1 MPYEVT
7 ATRKRPQGFEQ
18 LVGQDFVVSTLK
30 SSVELGR
37 IAHAYLFAGPR
48 GVGKTSAA
56 RILAKALNCAHGP
69 TPEPCGECD
78 QCQEIARGN
87 SLDVIEIDG
96 ASNTSVN
103 DVRELKDEVLFAPNS
118 GRYKVYIIDEVHMLS
133 NSAFNALLKT
143 IEEPP
148 PYIVFIF
155 ATTEIHKV
163 PATIRSRCQQFNFRL
178 IPLEHIKAQLQQ
190 VVADMG
196 LEAEDEALF
205 WIAKE
210 ATGSLRDAYT
220 LFDQIASFSNQ
231 KITLKEIQEKLGLVG
246 IDSIGEMVDLMVDG
260 RSAQVISR
268 AQEILAKGV
277 SVEQFIIDLAEY
289 YRTLLFLRHG
299 IDRES
304 LLGYHPD
311 RFPAKVRDAFSAA
324 QLEYAIEQLLILY
337 RDIRY
342 SLNQRFELE
351 LMLSKLSSLRDHLSS
366 QELMD
371 KIRQL
376 RAELAG
382 EGPAPADMQVAE
394 ATSQG
399 PDHSHGQ
406 AGSPDNSSAPTAS
419 AQKKSPLSDIE
430 AENQQPQIQQPNFQ
444 QEETHQNPH
453 AQHTPQPTVD
463 TDNNATMELKR
474 ADEPADSTAATEPAN
489 PVSASEG
496 DQAILNQVK
505 APEPPI
511 QSRPSPPQTTEP
523 QPEEWPAPQPATV
536 QSSAQSVTEE
546 DEALTEP
553 HTVSPSPQKP
563 VKTPAARL
571 LGQDEIEKVIAE
583 VKQSPT
589 LASTLGK
596 VCKWKVEGDHL
607 RLACDS
613 NYAMRKLK
621 EDVAVL
627 KDKVSEVLGTRLEI
641 KVEVQDT
648 SETAEEGQNSRDT
661 QVELVKKVFR
671 GEIVNGAE

>member
-69 TPEPCGECD
+69 TPNPCGVCD

-118 GRYKVYIIDEVHMLS
+118 GRYKAYIIDEVHMLS

-190 VVADMG
+190 VVEDMG

-220 LFDQIASFSNQ
+220 LFDQIASFSDQ
-231 KITLKEIQEKLGLVG
+231 KVSLKEIQEKLGLVG
-246 IDSIGEMVDLMVDG
+246 IDSIGEMLELMADG
-260 RSAQVISR
+260 RSAHVISM
-268 AQEILAKGV
+268 AEDVLAKGV

-289 YRTLLFLRHG
+289 FRTLLFLKHG
-299 IDRES
+299 IEREA

-311 RFPAKVRDAFSAA
+311 RFPAKVREAFTTS

-342 SLNQRFELE
+342 SLNQRFEME
-351 LMLSKLSSLRDHLSS
+351 LMLSKLSALREHLSS
-366 QELMD
+366 REMMA
-371 KIRQL
+371 KIREL

-382 EGPAPADMQVAE
+382 EGSGPSESPAPSRAPSPASTE
-394 ATSQG
+394 ASASTSEEG
-399 PDHSHGQ
+399 
-406 AGSPDNSSAPTAS
+406 T
-419 AQKKSPLSDIE
+419 AQKKSPLNNSVSAE
-430 AENQQPQIQQPNFQ
+430 AVHIPVPHNESETKTEPLPVTTAEPTAVPA
-444 QEETHQNPH
+444 EEISEKPEEEWPE
-453 AQHTPQPTVD
+453 ATPTEAAPEGV
-463 TDNNATMELKR
+463 A
-474 ADEPADSTAATEPAN
+474 AAAATEAAATP
-489 PVSASEG
+489 SAEPESS
-496 DQAILNQVK
+496 VPS
-505 APEPPI
+505 AP
-511 QSRPSPPQTTEP
+511 
-523 QPEEWPAPQPATV
+523 PAPAPA
-536 QSSAQSVTEE
+536 
-546 DEALTEP
+546 P
-553 HTVSPSPQKP
+553 
-563 VKTPAARL
+563 TPKIHRQLAKH
-571 LGQDEIEKVIAE
+571 EIEKVIDE
-583 VKQSPT
+583 VRQSPT

-596 VCKWKVEGDHL
+596 VCSWKVEGDQL
-607 RLACDS
+607 RLSCDS

-627 KDKVSEVLGTRLEI
+627 KEKVSEVLGTRLEI

-648 SETAEEGQNSRDT
+648 SQTAEEKHHSRDE

-671 GEIVNGAE
+671 GEIVDGVE